1 MADSLPLALA
11 LPLAVLS
18 FLLWIG
24 LLGFR
29 GGFWRADQRLDHAP
43 PDLNH
48 WPGVVA
54 VIPARNEAA
63 TIGRTVDSLLNQDY
77 PGRVSVIIV
86 DDNSDD
92 DTFCAAGAGK
102 AAGSSERLRVIQGRP
117 LPPGWSGKLWAVQQ
131 GLEAAAEADAEAPYV
146 LLTDA
151 DIAHDPESLRR
162 LAAKAEMEN
171 LDLVSLMVRLR
182 AKSFWERLLIPA
194 FVFFFQ
200 KLYPFPWVNDPS
212 RPTAAAAGGC
222 MLVRRAAL
230 EKIGGIEAI
239 HDRLIDDCA
248 LAAAIKRQGLIWLG
262 LTAKVESLRPYDG
275 LGEIWRMIA
284 RTAYEQLGNA
294 FPALVGTVIGMAV
307 LYLIP
312 PLAGMA
318 LLGGD
323 PRIVMVGL
331 VTWWGL
337 MGMAYWPMLRLYG
350 LPMGWGVLLPV
361 AALLFTLMTVSSAI
375 RHWQGRGG
383 AWKGR
388 IYGSG
393 TVPHG

>member
-1 MADSLPLALA
+1 
-11 LPLAVLS
+11 
-18 FLLWIG
+18 
-24 LLGFR
+24 
-29 GGFWRADQRLDHAP
+29 
-43 PDLNH
+43 
-48 WPGVVA
+48 
-54 VIPARNEAA
+54 
-63 TIGRTVDSLLNQDY
+63 
-77 PGRVSVIIV
+77 
-86 DDNSDD
+86 
-92 DTFCAAGAGK
+92 
-102 AAGSSERLRVIQGRP
+102 
-117 LPPGWSGKLWAVQQ
+117 
-131 GLEAAAEADAEAPYV
+131 
-146 LLTDA
+146 
-151 DIAHDPESLRR
+151 
-162 LAAKAEMEN
+162 
-171 LDLVSLMVRLR
+171 
-182 AKSFWERLLIPA
+182 
-194 FVFFFQ
+194 
-200 KLYPFPWVNDPS
+200 
-212 RPTAAAAGGC
+212 
-222 MLVRRAAL
+222 
-230 EKIGGIEAI
+230 
-239 HDRLIDDCA
+239 
-248 LAAAIKRQGLIWLG
+248 
-262 LTAKVESLRPYDG
+262 
-275 LGEIWRMIA
+275 MIA

-294 FPALVGTVIGMAV
+294 FPALIGTVIGMAV